1 MPPREPFSAKR
12 SPTPKSADITSRA
25 AVRSPSTSTHANA
38 RLQDW
43 WPDPDTFNP
52 GRFTTT
58 AQHDAVN
65 RYAFAPF
72 GGGAHK
78 CIGQQFADM
87 TVKTVMLELLCRF
100 QWSSPVGYRCL

>member
-1 MPPREPFSAKR
+1 
-12 SPTPKSADITSRA
+12 
-25 AVRSPSTSTHANA
+25 
-38 RLQDW
+38 
-43 WPDPDTFNP
+43 
-52 GRFTTT
+52 TT

-100 QWSSPVGYRCL
+100 QWSSPVGYQVPLTWGTGPTPADDLPTTLQRY